1 MKFRIAPFSQILFAI
16 SGLIFCFQ
24 FSGMA
29 GVLNTGGR
37 IKRDIGI
44 DLLLP
49 SGFQTPFVGPRKK
62 PKMLQ
67 RGQKKKNEYEERPFN
82 VDVFI
87 GYAKNYASGD
97 YIEYQKLYHTQGT
110 DVFTTSGS
118 ISDFNTLTGGI
129 QMRGFPFMD
138 HEDFKSKLSGILGI
152 GYLRKG
158 FTNDVQ
164 LQNNGLNYTD
174 ITQLKEIFRANY
186 LSAYFMARYGRL
198 LFFEAGFNLDFF
210 LTGARS
216 QQIIRTTSGDN
227 AVKGPFST
235 SHTANFTLDSK
246 VMSSVSLGFV
256 GGIGY
261 QIHPLAGIRISAT
274 INSKFFKEDPNFS
287 NFQPSV
293 QAFITMN

>member
-1 MKFRIAPFSQILFAI
+1 MRFRITPFFQILLAV
-16 SGLIFCFQ
+16 SGLIFGFQ
-24 FSGMA
+24 FSGQA
-29 GVLNTGGR
+29 GEVKNTVVC
-37 IKRDIGI
+37 KRDIGF

-49 SGFQTPFVGPRKK
+49 SDIQNSFAGPRKK

-67 RGQKKKNEYEERPFN
+67 RGQKKKKEYEEKPFN
-82 VDVFI
+82 VDVFV
-87 GYAKNYASGD
+87 GYAINYASGD

-110 DVFTTSGS
+110 DVLTTSGS

-129 QMRGFPFMD
+129 QMRVFPFMN

-186 LSAYFMARYGRL
+186 FSTYFMARYGRL
-198 LFFEAGFNLDFF
+198 LFLEAGFNLDFF

-235 SHTANFTLDSK
+235 SHSANFTLDSK

-274 INSKFFKEDPNFS
+274 INSKFFKEDPNFT